1 MSWLKFDCAT
11 PEKPEV
17 FAITQALGFDD
28 PDLTVGKLL
37 KVWRWFDVHSV
48 DGTTKNLS
56 ASLLDRLVGCNGLSQ
71 AMVDVGWLI
80 VIDGSLC
87 LSNFDI
93 HNGSTAKGR
102 ALGAKRSALHR
113 SNDASVTES
122 LPRGVERREEKKTKT
137 GKKQQTA
144 SRLPNDFVFD
154 ADFAKQSGVVD
165 LQSEIDKFKDYYNS
179 LDNRHAF
186 RADWSGVWRNWCRK
200 AGKPLTLRLVDK
212 PLTVPSESGDCEA
225 LIKARKDAQIKS
237 KPDEKVKQ
245 KINALLG
252 RKTA

>member
-11 PEKPEV
+11 PEKEEV

-56 ASLLDRLVGCNGLSQ
+56 ASLLDRLVGCNGLSS
-71 AMVDVGWLI
+71 AMLDVGWL
-80 VIDGSLC
+80 VLIDGSLC

-113 SNDASVTES
+113 SNDASVTGA
-122 LPRGVERREEKKTKT
+122 LPRGEERREEKKNTKSASE
-137 GKKQQTA
+137 QTA
-144 SRLPNDFVFD
+144 SRLPINFDFDF
-154 ADFAKQSGVVD
+154 DFAKEQGIANIPEQV
-165 LQSEIDKFKDYYNS
+165 ERFKDYYNS
-179 LDNRHAF
+179 L
-186 RADWSGVWRNWCRK
+186 ADSRGYRKDWQGVWRNWCRK
-200 AGKPLTLRLVDK
+200 AVEVKALRLVEPSITTPSKQGRDPELLRLEREAGK
-212 PLTVPSESGDCEA
+212 ACKPSEDV
-225 LIKARKDAQIKS
+225 KARLEKFRKS
-237 KPDEKVKQ
+237 
-245 KINALLG
+245 A
-252 RKTA
+252 